1 MGLLLYCQPAQLP
14 VPRKHLIQSH
24 IFSLL
29 YFLSSLAEE
38 VSVEITFCVFKARIP
53 RSSGPMNED
62 IIYPCARTTTKKKL
76 NGLFFQEVDLQ
87 LDIIEG
93 MALLIGAAEK
103 NQLSESTDSA
113 ARSCGAGSI
122 DRGGGQT
129 LTLIPRPSS
138 RLSREELIVQTRR
151 RRLRQIVN
159 IPARIRASTAGLRRV
174 LDRSELRITTELTMT
189 MLTTSLSSRG

>member
-14 VPRKHLIQSH
+14 VPRKHLIQTH

-87 LDIIEG
+87 LDVIEG
-93 MALLIGAAEK
+93 LDLFDWSCRKEPIIQINGQRREK
-103 NQLSESTDSA
+103 L
-113 ARSCGAGSI
+113 R
-122 DRGGGQT
+122 
-129 LTLIPRPSS
+129 S
-138 RLSREELIVQTRR
+138 RL
-151 RRLRQIVN
+151 N
-159 IPARIRASTAGLRRV
+159 
-174 LDRSELRITTELTMT
+174 
-189 MLTTSLSSRG
+189 